1 MLQVILVVLFVVGYL
16 LISLEVRTG
25 INKGAIALIMSALM
39 WTSLMVMGAL
49 GLFPEAGTPHEVFDF
64 VLEKLKEHTGEVSGI
79 LFFLIG
85 AMTIVEVVDH
95 YRGFRL
101 ITDSIRTHR
110 LNAFIWLSSGV
121 TFFLSSVLDNLT
133 TTIVMMSL
141 LKNLVASRHQRWL
154 LASMIVIA
162 ANAGGAWSPIGDVT
176 TTMLWIGG
184 QVTPLNI
191 ILKLFLPSV
200 ICLVVPL
207 GLVSLRRNRRLRLN
221 RGRTRSAS
229 DGPPRRERNIM
240 LITGILG
247 LVFVPV
253 LKSLT
258 HLPPFVG
265 ILLSMSILWVITEIL
280 KRKRTLDAHHFTFEN
295 GLRRIDM
302 PSVFFFLGILLAIG
316 ALETAGSLD
325 SVAVFL
331 EKHLSDKYLLSGLV
345 GVLSAIVDNVP
356 LVAAFQQ
363 MFDFPP
369 DHLFWEGLAY
379 AAGTGGS
386 LLIIGSAAGV
396 AAMGVEHI
404 TFGWYLRHIAGLAF
418 VGYIA
423 GMATYYV
430 MNQFVI
436 IHH

>member
-1 MLQVILVVLFVVGYL
+1 MLQLVLTALFLVGYV

-25 INKGAIALIMSALM
+25 INKGAVALIMSALM
-39 WTSLMVMGAL
+39 WTALMVLGAL
-49 GLFPEAGTPHEVFDF
+49 GAFPEAGASHEVFEF
-64 VLEKLKEHTGEVSGI
+64 VLEKLQEHTGEVSGI

-95 YRGFRL
+95 YHGFRL
-101 ITDSIRTHR
+101 ITDAIRTQK
-110 LNAFIWLSSGV
+110 LNAFIWISSWV
-121 TFFLSSVLDNLT
+121 TFFLSAVLDNLT

-141 LKNLVASRHQRWL
+141 LKNLVASRQQRWL

-184 QVTPLNI
+184 QVTPVNI
-191 ILKLFLPSV
+191 ILKLIIPSV
-200 ICLVVPL
+200 ICLIVPL
-207 GLVSLRRNRRLRLN
+207 GIVSLRRNRRLRLT
-221 RGRTRSAS
+221 RGRTRSVQ
-229 DGPPRRERNIM
+229 DGPPRREQNIM
-240 LITGILG
+240 LVAGILG

-253 LKSLT
+253 FKSLT
-258 HLPPFVG
+258 HLPPYIG
-265 ILLSMSILWVITEIL
+265 ILLSMSVLWVITEYL
-280 KRKRTLDAHHFTFEN
+280 KHRRTLDSPHFTFES

-316 ALETAGSLD
+316 ALETAGTLD
-325 SVAVFL
+325 SIAHFL
-331 EKHLSDKYLLSGLV
+331 EKNLADKYVLSGLV

-363 MFDFPP
+363 MFNYPP
-369 DHLFWEGLAY
+369 DDLFWEGLAY

-418 VGYIA
+418 MGYIA
-423 GMATYYV
+423 GLVSYFLL
-430 MNQFVI
+430 NQFVI
-436 IHH
+436 IHF

>member
-1 MLQVILVVLFVVGYL
+1 MLQLVLIVLFVVGYV

-25 INKGAIALIMSALM
+25 INKGAVALIMSALM
-39 WTSLMVMGAL
+39 WTTLIVMGAA
-49 GLFPEAGTPHEVFDF
+49 GAFPEAGSSHEVFEF
-64 VLEKLKEHTGEVSGI
+64 ILEKLKEHTGEVSGI

-95 YRGFRL
+95 YHGFRL
-101 ITDSIRTHR
+101 ITDAIHTQK
-110 LNAFIWLSSGV
+110 LNAFIWISSWV
-121 TFFLSSVLDNLT
+121 TFFLSAILDNLT

-141 LKNLVASRHQRWL
+141 LKNLVASRQQRWL

-184 QVTPLNI
+184 QVTPVNI
-191 ILKLFLPSV
+191 ILKLIIPSV

-207 GLVSLRRNRRLRLN
+207 ALVSLRRNRRLRLT
-221 RGRTRSAS
+221 RGRRSAQ
-229 DGPPRRERNIM
+229 DGPPQRERNIM
-240 LITGILG
+240 LVAGILG

-253 LKSLT
+253 FKSLT
-258 HLPPFVG
+258 HLPPYVG
-265 ILLSMSILWVITEIL
+265 ILLSMSVVWVITEYL
-280 KRKRTLDAHHFTFEN
+280 KRQRTLDSHHYTFES

-316 ALETAGSLD
+316 ALETAGTLD
-325 SVAVFL
+325 SVAHFL
-331 EKHLSDKYLLSGLV
+331 EKNLADKYILSGLV
-345 GVLSAIVDNVP
+345 GILSAIVDNVP
-356 LVAAFQQ
+356 MVAAFQQ
-363 MFDFPP
+363 MFDYPA
-369 DHLFWEGLAY
+369 DDVFWEGLAY

-404 TFGWYLRHIAGLAF
+404 TFGWYLRHIAGLALL
-418 VGYIA
+418 GYLA
-423 GMATYYV
+423 GLFSYFLLT
-430 MNQFVI
+430 QFVI
-436 IHH
+436 IHI